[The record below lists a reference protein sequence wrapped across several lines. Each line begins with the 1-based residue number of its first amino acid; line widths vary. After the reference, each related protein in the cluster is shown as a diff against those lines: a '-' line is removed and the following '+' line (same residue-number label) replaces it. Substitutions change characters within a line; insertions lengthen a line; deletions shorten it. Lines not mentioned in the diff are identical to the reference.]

1 MECTITGTVDSV
13 AQDKIIVKV
22 ERQSACQGCEA
33 SHVCHSFA
41 QPTMNFSFDKPVF
54 DVREGDKVMIAM
66 DNPAFLKA
74 CAITY
79 LIPLVFVIS
88 GIVVAKI
95 LSMSE
100 GIQAIAG
107 LFAFLLSLPLVRK
120 LGKAIQGPRILERV
134 NGER

>member
-1 MECTITGTVDSV
+1 MECTITGTVDS
-13 AQDKIIVKV
+13 ATQDKIIVKV

-41 QPTMNFSFDKPVF
+41 QPTMNFSFDKPDF

-66 DNPAFLKA
+66 ENPSFLKA

-88 GIVVAKI
+88 GIAIAKI

-107 LFAFLLSLPLVRK
+107 LCTFVISLPLVRR
-120 LGKAIQGPRILERV
+120 LGKTIQGPKLIERI
-134 NGER
+134 NG